1 MFGKGLQVYVA
12 CCRKGNKEDWRGKG
26 ETTRV
31 AISERI
37 EGKS

>member
-1 MFGKGLQVYVA
+1 MWRVVGKDA
-12 CCRKGNKEDWRGKG
+12 RKNGWGKG
-26 ETTRV
+26 ETTRA